1 MKTKFLFFA
10 VLFAA
15 VSVLSCNNESGVLA
29 VRLDKNKLEL
39 VKGETV
45 QLHASVV
52 PEQAASSALEWFSED
67 ENYVKVDENGNVT
80 AVALKRVSEDS
91 DELTPVSVFVR
102 YQNGADEC
110 EVTVLPLATEAVE
123 IQKPASQIKIPAG
136 STVQLEAKCFPE
148 NADLT
153 DLTWSSE
160 WATVAVVDDNG
171 LVTGKTAGFTYIK
184 ASYSE
189 LIYDE
194 ILITVEPVVA
204 QSVSIEPAAIT
215 IPFGKK
221 MTLKA
226 VLNPTC
232 ATDKLIW
239 TSDNNEVVK
248 VIDSATGAVEAVG
261 EGVAKIKVQADKV
274 FAECEV
280 TVTK

>member
-15 VSVLSCNNESGVLA
+15 ISVLSCNNESGVLA

-52 PEQAASSALEWFSED
+52 PEQTASSALEWFSED

-80 AVALKRVSEDS
+80 AVALKKASEDS

-110 EVTVLPLATEAVE
+110 EVTVLPLATETVE

-136 STVQLEAKCFPE
+136 TTVQLEAKCFPE

-160 WATVAVVDDNG
+160 LATVAVVDDNG
-171 LVTGKTAGFTYIK
+171 LVTGKTSGFTYIK

-194 ILITVEPVVA
+194 ILITVEPVAA
-204 QSVSIEPAAIT
+204 QSVTIEPASIT

-226 VLNPTC
+226 VLNPSH